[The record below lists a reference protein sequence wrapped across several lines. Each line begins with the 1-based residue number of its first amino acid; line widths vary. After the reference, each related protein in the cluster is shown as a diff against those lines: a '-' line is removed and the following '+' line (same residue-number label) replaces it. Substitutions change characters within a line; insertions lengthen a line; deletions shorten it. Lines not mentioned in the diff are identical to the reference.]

1 MTNMMLFMGDGI
13 TGVHGIIYAKRDY
26 KSRPYDDTG
35 CWWVGGP
42 DGFYT
47 EWDVYTERG
56 FMPNGMFIPNGII
69 NRAPTMIQGVGGLV
83 GRMFFIPNGLFIPNG
98 IINRAP

>member
-1 MTNMMLFMGDGI
+1 MLVGWWAGWFLYRMGCLYR
-13 TGVHGIIYAKRDY
+13 TGFYAKRDVYTERDY

-47 EWDVYTERG
+47 EWVVLYRMGCFYTKRDYKSRFYDDMHCWRIIVPG
-56 FMPNGMFIPNGII
+56 VFFITDGII
-69 NRAPTMIQGVGGLV
+69 WGT
-83 GRMFFIPNGLFIPNG
+83 
-98 IINRAP
+98 